1 MTILDKKI
9 LLILLVANLFFSGC
23 DYKLRDSYQ
32 GLNNL
37 VVSVSFDEN
46 NINKDFIIA
55 LERQAGL
62 KKIYLNRVEEDSDL
76 KIKILDHKITRY
88 SSALG
93 AGARTKEARMEYLL
107 KMSLNLKGKK
117 DNLVLEFKDSSY
129 YSFDESRILA
139 IEEVE
144 KRLRENFFKNAI
156 KRINFLL
163 LNLLNENN

>member
-1 MTILDKKI
+1 VTILVKKI
-9 LLILLVANLFFSGC
+9 PLIFLVASLFFSGC

-93 AGARTKEARMEYLL
+93 AGARTKEYLL

-156 KRINFLL
+156 KRINFSL